1 MKRLII
7 CEKNIAARRI
17 AWILSDGK
25 AKQKRVFNIPFYQ
38 FNNTHVIGLRGH
50 IKKLDFP
57 KEYGRWENVK
67 PRDLIWVEPVKK
79 IGEMAIANAVKTL
92 ARDADEVIIATDY
105 DREGE
110 LIGAEVLDL
119 IPHNLK
125 VKRARFSSITP
136 AEIKRAFENLQD
148 VDMNLAR
155 SAEARQYIDLIWGA
169 SLTRFISLA
178 SGQLGRDF
186 LSVGR
191 VQSPTLAMI
200 VERER
205 EINNFVPKPFWK
217 IRVFFEK
224 DGIKFVGEYPDKIWE
239 AEEAEKIYRKLR
251 EAEKGRVLL
260 FKKEIRYDRPPPPFD
275 TTSFLKEASS
285 RGISAPQAMRVAEE
299 LYMNGLISYPRTDN
313 TVYPTLPF
321 KNILS
326 KLAKVYPNEVRE
338 VFSMM
343 RSKPVSGRKMSKDH
357 PPIHPVDASPLQ
369 GTHAKIFDLIARR
382 FMATLSRDDVLEK
395 KEGEIDV
402 NGVTIKARGLLV
414 KEKNWRKVYPV
425 KIEEKVLPD
434 MEEGE
439 EIRIIKVEKKKN
451 ETKPPKRYTQGSLIV
466 EMERKGLGT
475 KATRHEI
482 IGKLYER
489 NYISGRQIK
498 PTPSAFAVVDALKEG
513 AEIITKPDMTAHLE
527 REMDLIAEGK
537 KSFEEV
543 IEESRHILEKAFEVL
558 EKSREEIG
566 KEIKRAISKQ
576 NYFGK
581 CPKCGGDLVIIKSSR
596 GKRFIGCTNF
606 PKCTNSYPLPQKGK
620 IFFEGD
626 YCEKCGS
633 PIVTSIYKGKKW
645 KKCANMNCSN
655 NKS

>member
-25 AKQKRVFNIPFYQ
+25 ARQKRIFNIPYYQ
-38 FNNTHVIGLRGH
+38 FNNTIVIGLRGH

-67 PRDLIWVEPVKK
+67 PRELIWVEPVKK
-79 IGEMAIANAVKTL
+79 IGEMAIANAIKTL
-92 ARDADEVIIATDY
+92 AKDAKEVIIATDY

-119 IPHNLK
+119 IPK
-125 VKRARFSSITP
+125 GIEVKRARFSSITP
-136 AEIKRAFENLQD
+136 AEIKKAFENLQD

-178 SGQLGRDF
+178 SGQLGKDF

-205 EINNFVPKPFWK
+205 EIQNFVPKPFWK

-224 DGIKFVGEYPDKIWE
+224 DGVKFEGEYPEKIWDE
-239 AEEAEKIYRKLR
+239 EEAENIYRKLKEVER
-251 EAEKGRVLL
+251 GRVLV

-285 RGISAPQAMRVAEE
+285 MGISAPHAMKIAEE

-313 TVYPTLPF
+313 TVYPPLPF

-326 KLAKVYPNEVRE
+326 KLAKVYPEEVKE
-338 VFSMM
+338 VFSML
-343 RSKPVSGRKMSKDH
+343 RSRPVSGKKESKDH
-357 PPIHPVDASPLQ
+357 PPIHPVDASRLQ
-369 GTHAKIFDLIARR
+369 GSHAKIFDLIARR
-382 FMATLSRDDVLEK
+382 FMATLSKDDVLER
-395 KEGEIDV
+395 KEGEIDI
-402 NGVTIKARGLLV
+402 NGVVIKAKGLII
-414 KEKNWRKVYPV
+414 KEKNWRKVYPAR
-425 KIEEKVLPD
+425 IEEKHMPD
-434 MEEGE
+434 LEEGE
-439 EIRIIKVEKKKN
+439 EIEIVKVERRKDK
-451 ETKPPKRYTQGSLIV
+451 TRPPRRYTQGSLIV

-489 NYISGRQIK
+489 NYISGKQIV

-513 AEIITKPDMTAHLE
+513 AEIITKPDMTARLE
-527 REMDLIAEGK
+527 REMDLIAEGE

-543 IEESRHILEKAFEVL
+543 IEESRHILEKAFEIL
-558 EKSREEIG
+558 EKNRESIG
-566 KEIKRAISKQ
+566 REIKEAISKQ
-576 NYFGK
+576 NFFGK
-581 CPKCGGDLVIIKSSR
+581 CPVCGGDLVIMKSSR

-606 PKCTNSYPLPQKGK
+606 PKCTNSYPLPQRGK
-620 IFFEGD
+620 IIFEGD
-626 YCEKCGS
+626 YCQKCGA
-633 PIVTSIYKGKKW
+633 PIVTSIYRGKKW
-645 KKCANMNCSN
+645 KKCADMKCGE
-655 NKS
+655 